1 MNHAFATVST
11 GGFQLKTSVLPIGM
25 TTMLSNVIIIVFMF
39 LAGINFSLIY
49 YFLRGSW
56 KKMIGDAEFKFY
68 ALIVVIMTLFIT
80 GNVLAHP
87 PAEGWDY
94 PLRDALFQVLGT
106 ITTTGFVTAD
116 LTVHPMLITLC
127 YMMLFLGG
135 SAGSTSGGMKLIR
148 HLVILK
154 NSALEF
160 RRLMHPNAV
169 LPVRINQSSVS
180 SKILFNTMA
189 FMIVYFTIF
198 ILGAVVMSI
207 SGEDFLTSIGSS
219 ASG

>member
-1 MNHAFATVST
+1 
-11 GGFQLKTSVLPIGM
+11 
-25 TTMLSNVIIIVFMF
+25 
-39 LAGINFSLIY
+39 
-49 YFLRGSW
+49 
-56 KKMIGDAEFKFY
+56 
-68 ALIVVIMTLFIT
+68 
-80 GNVLAHP
+80 
-87 PAEGWDY
+87 
-94 PLRDALFQVLGT
+94 
-106 ITTTGFVTAD
+106 
-116 LTVHPMLITLC
+116 MLITLFF
-127 YMMLFLGG
+127 MMLFLGG

-169 LPVRINQSSVS
+169 LSVRINQTSVS

-219 ASG
+219 ASAIGNVGPGLGKVCPTCNYAGLTSFGKLFIPVDACRKIGDFHCDYCANSFVLEKNIGNTALSTFNRVKLTFI

>member
-1 MNHAFATVST
+1 
-11 GGFQLKTSVLPIGM
+11 
-25 TTMLSNVIIIVFMF
+25 
-39 LAGINFSLIY
+39 
-49 YFLRGSW
+49 
-56 KKMIGDAEFKFY
+56 
-68 ALIVVIMTLFIT
+68 
-80 GNVLAHP
+80 
-87 PAEGWDY
+87 
-94 PLRDALFQVLGT
+94 
-106 ITTTGFVTAD
+106 
-116 LTVHPMLITLC
+116 
-127 YMMLFLGG
+127 MMLFLGG

-219 ASG
+219 ASAIGNVGPGLGKVCPTCNYAGLTSFGKLFLSLLMLVGRLEIFTVIIVLTPSFWRRT